1 VKRLPLITSIVI
13 IIGAVATIVLN
24 VLSCRSR
31 NAVQTPPEPAK
42 PLTAAERTQA
52 YARER
57 MADPAYTNGLALLA
71 DRQAQLARLGNE
83 AAAEFAAW
91 STNFYASNAVAR
103 ALAESL
109 EKLAGEGVSRTNAV
123 FAAKLE
129 ELESMIA
136 ADPQGG
142 YLLDKRA
149 KIAEALA
156 EHGRVASAFIAERLR
171 RQRVEHAGEEAE
183 AAKRYRDKLIA
194 EGKITPPAPRPAQT
208 NMPPPRKDGWWTNQ
222 PPAAAAGSSVPGSR
236 FPVPGSGGPGAVP
249 AASSSSGGPGAVP
262 AAADGNLKHET
273 RSPEPEKN
281 TPCPFR
287 PHLWYNL
294 RATTSN

>member
-13 IIGAVATIVLN
+13 IVGAVATIVLN

-31 NAVQTPPEPAK
+31 NAEQTPPESAE
-42 PLTAAERTQA
+42 PLSATERTQA
-52 YARER
+52 KIAER
-57 MADPAYTNGLALLA
+57 MADPNYTNGLALLS
-71 DRQAQLARLGNE
+71 DRQAQLVQLSHDAADEFKAWCAGFFASNE
-83 AAAEFAAW
+83 AARVLSEDI
-91 STNFYASNAVAR
+91 Y
-103 ALAESL
+103 
-109 EKLAGEGVSRTNAV
+109 KLAGEGMTPTNAD
-123 FAAKLE
+123 FAAKVA

-136 ADPQGG
+136 ADSHGK
-142 YLLDKRA
+142 YLLDKRD

-156 EHGRVASAFIAERLR
+156 EHGRVASAFIGERLR
-171 RQRVEHAGEEAE
+171 RQKAEHAGEEAE

-194 EGKITPPAPRPAQT
+194 EGKIKPPAPRPAQT

-262 AAADGNLKHET
+262 AAADGNLKPET

-281 TPCPFR
+281 TP
-287 PHLWYNL
+287 
-294 RATTSN
+294 